1 MKVKIKET
9 AKCQKTLEIE
19 VSKEVI
25 QEEFVQCYKEIRK
38 TAQIPGFRKGKASQE
53 VLEKHF
59 SDKANDKVLTNV
71 VNDAYHEAIKK
82 ENLRPVSMPDI
93 TDVNFKNDDQLTF
106 KAKIDI
112 RPEFTLK
119 DYKGIKVKKGK
130 LDISEAEVDKILGY
144 MQERYAQ
151 FDPVQ
156 EQRGVKIGDYIIC
169 DYSYEVEDKQI
180 DKKDHAWLWID
191 KEMFLP
197 GLSKKIEGI
206 KAGENRKFD
215 IKIPEKFHLAE
226 IAKKNAKFDIT
237 VTEIK
242 EKKLPELN
250 DEFLKKSGK
259 NSLEELKL
267 QIKDDLTQEKE
278 MQNKQAL
285 KAQIINH
292 LVKVM
297 PIEVPQALVDKRE
310 QGLKDSSAQRLKQQ
324 GLNESQLED
333 ELKKMK
339 DMFKDEALKQVRS
352 FFLLEDIAVKEKIE
366 VTNDEMSERIATMA
380 RLYNQKQEELLKYL
394 QKNSMLESIHWD
406 VWEEKI
412 IGFLVDNAKVEEITS
427 N

>member
-1 MKVKIKET
+1 MKLKVKET

-25 QEEFVQCYKEIRK
+25 QDQFIEYYKEIKK
-38 TAQIPGFRKGKASQE
+38 TAQIPGFRKGKAPQE

-59 SDKANDKVLTNV
+59 SDKANDQVLTNV

-93 TDVNFKNDDQLTF
+93 TDVDFQNDDKLTF

-112 RPEFTLK
+112 RPDFTLK
-119 DYKGIKVKKGK
+119 EYKGIKAKKEK
-130 LDISEAEVDKILGY
+130 LNITEADVSKVLGY
-144 MQERYAQ
+144 LQERYAQ
-151 FDPVQ
+151 FEAVKD
-156 EQRGVKIGDYIIC
+156 ERGVKIGDYIIC
-169 DYSYEVEDKQI
+169 DYSYEVEGKQI
-180 DKKDHAWLWID
+180 DKKDHSWLWID

-197 GLSKKIEGI
+197 GLSNKIEGI

-226 IAKKNAKFDIT
+226 IARKSAKFDIT

-250 DEFLKKSGK
+250 DEFVKKIGK
-259 NSLEELKL
+259 ETLEELKL
-267 QIKDDLTQEKE
+267 HIKDDLSQEKE
-278 MQNKQAL
+278 VQNKQAL
-285 KAQIINH
+285 KAQIIGY
-292 LVKVM
+292 LVKIM

-310 QGLKDSSAQRLKQQ
+310 QGLKDSSLQRLKQQ
-324 GLNESQLED
+324 GLNEAQLED

-366 VTNDEMSERIATMA
+366 VTEDEMSERIAMMA
-380 RLYNQKQEELLKYL
+380 RLYNQKQEDLLKYL
-394 QKNSMLESIHWD
+394 QKNKMLESIHWD

-412 IGFLVDNAKVEEITS
+412 IGFLIDNAAIEEIAAK
-427 N
+427 